1 MSLSF
6 SHFYSLENSQARY
19 EQAIQMMFEQLSP
32 VHCLIGQFIN
42 GGTQVQTVCYAKDG
56 QIQPNITYD
65 LAGTPCNDAQDSVGV
80 CMLNHCLQETYLE
93 DELLKVLNINSYAGV
108 TLRALDH
115 TPIGIMVCMYEDE
128 RRLNESQQGFLQEL
142 SYIVGAELNHNLEV
156 ASQSMI
162 LKQLAKSERI
172 AKLSSWNWHLGQNKH
187 WFSEEMRYLTGQH
200 HDIELSIDCFLDC
213 LESLDRGKLE
223 EALKQIQVGEL
234 TKLDMRVRH
243 KLLSK
248 RKGLMRIIGHV
259 ESEEGPI
266 SERVFSATVQDIS
279 QINTLTKQLELTNVV
294 FEHAT
299 DAIMITDHEN
309 KIILVN
315 KAFEDLTGYTGKELL
330 GQDPGVLSSG
340 QQSKQF
346 YKKMW
351 QALDTKGM
359 WKGEIY
365 NRRKNGQIYPEE
377 LTLSVV
383 KDEQNQIS
391 NYVAV
396 FRDITEWKRNEAQ
409 LTFYANHEP
418 LTGLTNR
425 RCFIENLEQVISEN
439 RAKKKQS
446 VLLFIG
452 LDRFKEVNDI
462 YGSEIGD
469 NVLLS
474 VAKRIKNGVRR
485 QDTVCRYGGDEFA
498 ILLQNSGIDNA
509 ILVAE
514 KIQSKLSLPYV
525 FNEISVEI
533 TASIGIAELS
543 SEQPLTASNSI
554 SHATH
559 ALGSAKKTAPGQIA
573 RYNEVIQNAYLKKIH
588 LRDKLK
594 EAIKFQ
600 LLSVHYQPIVDTKTG
615 EISKFEAL
623 VRWSDSELGA
633 VSPAQF
639 IPVAEEFGLIHQI
652 GQFVLE
658 RSCEDLAKMHSL
670 GYKHIS
676 VSINRSV
683 SEFKSSNDQYKQ
695 IIQAIEKNNLPYHAL
710 TIEVTESVA
719 ANQYTWQVLG
729 ELQNKGV
736 EIALDDFCTGY
747 SSLSHLLESKV
758 DFVKIDR
765 SFIDTLID
773 DKKKQAMVK
782 CLVDLGK
789 DIGTQLIAEGVEQLE
804 QVKILDEF
812 GCHRVQGFYYS
823 PAQPISVCLNMLT
836 QKSVR

>member
-1 MSLSF
+1 MTLSF

-19 EQAIQMMFEQLSP
+19 EQAIQMMFERLSP

-42 GGTQVQTVCYAKDG
+42 GKTQVQTICYAKDG
-56 QIQPNITYD
+56 ELKPNITYD
-65 LAGTPCNDAQDSVGV
+65 LAGTPCNDAQDSQGV
-80 CMLNHCLQETYLE
+80 CMLNTCLQETYVE
-93 DELLKVLNINSYAGV
+93 DELLRLLNINSYAGV

-128 RRLNESQQGFLQEL
+128 RLLDDAQQSFLKEL

-156 ASQSMI
+156 ASQDLI
-162 LKQLAKSERI
+162 LKQLAKGERI
-172 AKLSSWNWHLGQNKH
+172 AKLSSWNWHLDQDKH
-187 WFSEEMRYLTGQH
+187 WFSKEMQYLIGNH
-200 HDIELSIDCFLDC
+200 HDIDLSLDCFLEC
-213 LESLDRGKLE
+213 LDPRDKERLE
-223 EALKQIQVGEL
+223 GILSQLQQGHIEQVD
-234 TKLDMRVRH
+234 TTVRH
-243 KLLSK
+243 KLISK
-248 RKGLMRIIGHV
+248 RKGLMRIIGHI
-259 ESEEGPI
+259 ENETGPI
-266 SERVFSATVQDIS
+266 SERVFTATVQDIS
-279 QINTLTKQLELTNVV
+279 QINALTKQLELTNVV

-309 KIILVN
+309 KIIMVN
-315 KAFEDLTGYTGKELL
+315 KAFEDLTGYKGNELM

-351 QALDTKGM
+351 HALETSGT

-365 NRRKNGQIYPEE
+365 NRRKNGQIFPEE

-383 KDEQNQIS
+383 KDELNQPT
-391 NYVAV
+391 NYVAI

-425 RCFIENLEQVISEN
+425 RSFLENLEQVISEN
-439 RAKKKQS
+439 RAQKKES
-446 VLLFIG
+446 VILFIG

-485 QDTVCRYGGDEFA
+485 QDIVCRYGGDEFA
-498 ILLQNSGIDNA
+498 ILLQNSGIENA
-509 ILVAE
+509 MLVAN
-514 KIQSKLSLPYV
+514 KIQSKISLPYV
-525 FNEISVEI
+525 FNELSVEI
-533 TASIGIAELS
+533 TACIGVAELVS
-543 SEQPLTASNSI
+543 NQPLTASTLI

-559 ALGSAKKTAPGQIA
+559 ALGSAKKTSPGQIA
-573 RYNEVIQNAYLKKIH
+573 LYNESIQNAYLQKIH

-600 LLSVHYQPIVDTKTG
+600 LLSVHYQPIIDSTTG
-615 EISKFEAL
+615 KICKFEAL

-633 VSPAQF
+633 ISPGQF
-639 IPVAEEFGLIHQI
+639 IPIAEEFGLIHQI

-658 RSCEDLAKMHSL
+658 KSCHDLAKMHSL
-670 GYKHIS
+670 GHTHIS
-676 VSINRSV
+676 ISINRSV
-683 SEFKSSNDQYKQ
+683 NEFKASNDQYKQ
-695 IIQAIEKNNLPYHAL
+695 IIEAIEKNNLPYNAL

-729 ELQNKGV
+729 DLQNKGV
-736 EIALDDFCTGY
+736 QIALDDFCTGY
-747 SSLSHLLESKV
+747 SSLSHLLKSKV

-773 DKKKQAMVK
+773 DKKKQAMIK
-782 CLVDLGK
+782 YLVELGD
-789 DIGTQLIAEGVEQLE
+789 DIGTQLIAEGVEKIE
-804 QVKILDEF
+804 QVNMLKQF
-812 GCHRVQGFYYS
+812 GCHKVQGFFYS
-823 PAQPISVCLNMLT
+823 PAQPISACLSMLEE
-836 QKSVR
+836 